1 MSEAVLAQALCG
13 AMLRR
18 VEYPSYLRA
27 RWADI
32 GGIVPPA
39 RRETL
44 TGVTETATGGQAK
57 TERVQIGNAASDC
70 TNGLK
75 TLEVEE
81 PKRVESCPPARRETL
96 TGVTEIVATDQGKT
110 EHVQMGNAV
119 SDCRNGL
126 KTLEVEEPNM
136 VEIENS
142 RSASTSR
149 PDPESKVVEE
159 TKVDSEVLAFRRS
172 WRRRCWKAGVLR
184 TGLSHLRAVM
194 EARRVKTCRQV
205 YCHACQKKVSR
216 SNMAKHIR
224 RRHPG
229 VYRKGRGRPQ
239 LLRGGVDVE

>member
-13 AMLRR
+13 AMLPR
-18 VEYPSYLRA
+18 VEYPHYLRA

-32 GGIVPPA
+32 GGIAPPA
-39 RRETL
+39 RWETQ
-44 TGVTETATGGQAK
+44 TGVTETVTRGQAK
-57 TERVQIGNAASDC
+57 TERVQIGNAVSDC

-81 PKRVESCPPARRETL
+81 PKRA
-96 TGVTEIVATDQGKT
+96 
-110 EHVQMGNAV
+110 
-119 SDCRNGL
+119 
-126 KTLEVEEPNM
+126 
-136 VEIENS
+136 EIENS
-142 RSASTSR
+142 RSASTSG

-194 EARRVKTCRQV
+194 EARRVKKCRQV

-229 VYRKGRGRPQ
+229 FYRRGRGRPK
-239 LLRGGVDVE
+239 LLRGGVDVD

>member
-1 MSEAVLAQALCG
+1 MSGAVLAQALCG
-13 AMLRR
+13 AMLPW

-44 TGVTETATGGQAK
+44 TGVTETVTRGQAK

-81 PKRVESCPPARRETL
+81 PKRA
-96 TGVTEIVATDQGKT
+96 
-110 EHVQMGNAV
+110 
-119 SDCRNGL
+119 
-126 KTLEVEEPNM
+126 
-136 VEIENS
+136 EIENS
-142 RSASTSR
+142 RSASTSG
-149 PDPESKVVEE
+149 PLCFGKEVVGGADPESKVVEE
-159 TKVDSEVLAFRRS
+159 TKVDSELPALRRP
-172 WRRRCWKAGVLR
+172 WRRRSWKAGVLR
-184 TGLSHLRAVM
+184 IGLSHLRAVM
-194 EARRVKTCRQV
+194 EAPRVKKCRQV

-229 VYRKGRGRPQ
+229 FYRRGRGRPK
-239 LLRGGVDVE
+239 LLRGGVDVD

>member
-1 MSEAVLAQALCG
+1 MCGAVLAQALCG

-18 VEYPSYLRA
+18 DEYPSYLRA

-44 TGVTETATGGQAK
+44 TGVTETVTTGQKK

-70 TNGLK
+70 
-75 TLEVEE
+75 
-81 PKRVESCPPARRETL
+81 
-96 TGVTEIVATDQGKT
+96 
-110 EHVQMGNAV
+110 
-119 SDCRNGL
+119 RNRL

-184 TGLSHLRAVM
+184 TWLSHLRAVM
-194 EARRVKTCRQV
+194 EARRAKTCRQV

-229 VYRKGRGRPQ
+229 FYRKGRGRPQ
-239 LLRGGVDVE
+239 LLRGGVDVD